1 MSTQHAQYVLLF
13 SVLVVISDCL
23 QTLALA
29 AHSYVLLDEVNA
41 IVFPSKLYM
50 HTHSMGCRLYNETLV
65 Y

>member
-13 SVLVVISDCL
+13 SVLAVISECL
-23 QTLALA
+23 RTLALA
-29 AHSYVLLDEVNA
+29 AHSYALLDA

-50 HTHSMGCRLYNETLV
+50 HTHSMGCRVYNETPV